1 VGAVAEEKVVRAER
15 YLPCSQLIREINVIK
30 EKFNIQRIL
39 NMHAHEEENPKNFHR
54 FISIRA
60 YDSRKGRKN

>member
-1 VGAVAEEKVVRAER
+1 VNKEDRSLVKAER
-15 YLPCSQLIREINVIK
+15 YLPCSQLIREINIIK

-39 NMHAHEEENPKNFHR
+39 TTHAQEEQSPSNFHR

-60 YDSRKGRKN
+60 Y